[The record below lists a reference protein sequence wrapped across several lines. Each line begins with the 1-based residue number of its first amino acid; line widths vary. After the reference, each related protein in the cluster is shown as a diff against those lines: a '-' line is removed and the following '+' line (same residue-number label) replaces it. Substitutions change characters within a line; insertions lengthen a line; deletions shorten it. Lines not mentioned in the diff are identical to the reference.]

1 MENRGNTSLLVG
13 LILMTVL
20 AAVFGYLYYHE
31 RNITVQQEQDLE
43 TRVTELASAEIKLDS
58 ISKQLD
64 VRIAEVE
71 GLGGDVE
78 ELQKMK
84 VQLEADR
91 SALRKGNASMAQ
103 KIKEYEAFLT
113 RKDQELAQLREENQ
127 HLISR
132 NDSLVTRTTTLSQER
147 QVLSDSLQDVVGKN
161 KELEEKVTI
170 ASALRARSVKVYA
183 ISSKGK
189 VREGENV
196 RSRKIDKVRVDFILE
211 KNPLT
216 LQEPKTIYLR
226 ILTPQGATIS
236 DVATGSG
243 TFEINGGE
251 EAYTISKQ
259 VSYTNSNQDVSI
271 LYDRNSPFPSG
282 TYTVEL
288 YSEGFRIGEGTFSVR

>member
-1 MENRGNTSLLVG
+1 
-13 LILMTVL
+13 MTVL

-31 RNITVQQEQDLE
+31 RNITVKQEQDLE
-43 TRVTELASAEIKLDS
+43 TRVTELATAEIKLDS

-64 VRIAEVE
+64 ARIAEVE

-84 VQLEADR
+84 SQLEADR
-91 SALRKGNASMAQ
+91 AALRRGNASMSQ
-103 KIKEYEAFLT
+103 KVKEYEAFLT

-127 HLISR
+127 QLISR
-132 NDSLVTRTTTLSQER
+132 NDSLVTKTTVLVQER

-161 KELEEKVTI
+161 RELEEKVTM
-170 ASALRARSVKVYA
+170 ASALRARNVKVYA

-196 RSRKIDKVRVDFILE
+196 RSRRIDKVRVDFILE

-216 LQEPKTIYLR
+216 QQEPKTIYMRVLN
-226 ILTPQGATIS
+226 PQGAVLS

-251 EAYTISKQ
+251 ETYTVSKQ
-259 VSYTNSNQDVSI
+259 VNYTNNNQDVSI
-271 LYDRNSPFPSG
+271 MYDRNTPFPSG

-288 YSEGFRIGEGTFSVR
+288 FSEGFRVGEGSFSVR